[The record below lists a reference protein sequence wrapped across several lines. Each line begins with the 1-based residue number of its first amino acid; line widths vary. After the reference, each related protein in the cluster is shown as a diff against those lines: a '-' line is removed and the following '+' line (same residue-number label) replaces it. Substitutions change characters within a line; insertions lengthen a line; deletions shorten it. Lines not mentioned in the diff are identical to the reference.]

1 MRVIE
6 MLDKIIE
13 KYNNYNPYINGWTN
27 MKRAA
32 VAILL
37 VDIEEETK
45 IIFQVRALH
54 MRSQPGDI
62 SLPGGKIENNENP
75 KETVEREVCEELGLN
90 EEDFEIVTPL
100 DVLVTHYGLIVHP
113 YLGYVRNYNNI
124 KINKDEVDHTF
135 LASIDKLLKIK
146 PIKDVSI
153 ISVKRNEDF
162 PYHLIKDGES
172 YKFKEGLY
180 KSLFYNYEN
189 YTIWGMTA
197 LIIEN
202 FLNHIKSDSMLN
214 PEMN

>member
-1 MRVIE
+1 

-13 KYNNYNPYINGWTN
+13 KFNNYSPYINGWSN

-45 IIFQVRALH
+45 ILFQVRALN

-62 SLPGGKIENNENP
+62 SLPGGKIESIESP
-75 KETVEREVCEELGLN
+75 KEAVKREVCEELGL
-90 EEDFEIVTPL
+90 EEDDFEIVTPL

-113 YLGYVRNYNNI
+113 FLGYIKNYNNI
-124 KINKDEVDHTF
+124 KINKDEVDHIF
-135 LASIDKLLKIK
+135 LASINNLLKVN
-146 PIKDVSI
+146 PIKD
-153 ISVKRNEDF
+153 ISKINVDRNKDF
-162 PYHLIKDGES
+162 PYYLIKDGEN

-180 KSLFYNYEN
+180 RSLFYNYDN

-202 FLNHIKSDSMLN
+202 FLNYTKSPISQYKFKEES
-214 PEMN
+214 P

>member
-1 MRVIE
+1 

-13 KYNNYNPYINGWTN
+13 KYSNYKPYINGWNN

-62 SLPGGKIENNENP
+62 SLPGGKIESNENP
-75 KETVEREVCEELGLN
+75 KETVEREVCEELGLS

-113 YLGYVRNYNNI
+113 YLGYIKNYNNI
-124 KINKDEVDHTF
+124 KINEDEVDHTF
-135 LASIDKLLKIK
+135 LASIDKLLKMN
-146 PIKDVSI
+146 PIKDVSK
-153 ISVKRNEDF
+153 ISVKRNENF
-162 PYHLIKDGES
+162 PYHLIKDGEN

-180 KSLFYNYEN
+180 KSLFYIYEN

-202 FLNHIKSDSMLN
+202 FLNYIKSNSL
-214 PEMN
+214 